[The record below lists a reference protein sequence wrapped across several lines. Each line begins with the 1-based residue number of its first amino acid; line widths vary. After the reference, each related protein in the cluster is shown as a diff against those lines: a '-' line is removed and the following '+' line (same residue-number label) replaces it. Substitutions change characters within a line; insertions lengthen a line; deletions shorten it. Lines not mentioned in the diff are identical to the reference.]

1 MIIGNKLL
9 QALTLVLVVMV
20 MATVIFKVADMLP
33 EHQVK
38 ITYSVGGEQRVYI
51 VKSSS
56 ISHKTNSECITFTDN
71 IGCSHTVC
79 GTFETEII
87 K

>member
-1 MIIGNKLL
+1 MILRNKLL
-9 QALTLVLVVMV
+9 QALLIVLLVMV
-20 MATVIFKVADMLP
+20 ATMFIFKITGNLSD
-33 EHQVK
+33 HQVK
-38 ITYSVGGEQRVYI
+38 ITYSVGGAQRIYI

>member
-1 MIIGNKLL
+1 MILRNKLL
-9 QALTLVLVVMV
+9 QALTLVLIVMV
-20 MATVIFKVADMLP
+20 AAMVIFKIADMLP
-33 EHQVK
+33 DHQVK
-38 ITYSVGGEQRVYI
+38 ITYSVGGAQRVYI

-56 ISHKTNSECITFTDN
+56 VSHKTNSECITFTDDN
-71 IGCSHTVC
+71 GCSHTVC

>member
-1 MIIGNKLL
+1 MILRNKLL
-9 QALTLVLVVMV
+9 QALTLVLIVMV
-20 MATVIFKVADMLP
+20 AAMVIFKIAEMLP
-33 EHQVK
+33 DHQVK
-38 ITYSVGGEQRVYI
+38 ITYSVGGAQRVYI

-56 ISHKTNSECITFTDN
+56 ISHKSNSECITFTDD

-79 GTFETEII
+79 GTFETQII